1 MDADSLKKLKRKIY
15 FLFPLA
21 FILLA
26 AILMLSAG
34 SLKFWQGWVFCAVIL
49 VPALFVAIYFFKRS
63 PEFLE
68 RRMNF
73 KEKEVR
79 QKTIVKIADTFFFLG
94 FLMPGLDYR
103 FGWSAV
109 PMWLV
114 VVSDAIILAGYFLV
128 FISFKENY
136 FAARTVE
143 IFEGQKLVDTGP
155 YAVVRHP
162 MYAGIIPMFL
172 FMPLALGSFWALL
185 PLIPVCV
192 VIILRTLNEEEVLR
206 RDLPGYNVYCEKVRY
221 RLVPFVW

>member
-1 MDADSLKKLKRKIY
+1 
-15 FLFPLA
+15 
-21 FILLA
+21 
-26 AILMLSAG
+26 
-34 SLKFWQGWVFCAVIL
+34 
-49 VPALFVAIYFFKRS
+49 
-63 PEFLE
+63 
-68 RRMNF
+68 MNF